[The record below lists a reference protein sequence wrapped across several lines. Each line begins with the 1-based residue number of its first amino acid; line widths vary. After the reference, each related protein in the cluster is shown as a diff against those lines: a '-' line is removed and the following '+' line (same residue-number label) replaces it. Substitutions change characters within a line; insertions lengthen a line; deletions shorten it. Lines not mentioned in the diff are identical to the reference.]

1 MAKSNV
7 PDQYYTKPTVANE
20 LLTWLWQQMLPKS
33 DKYLEPAAGDGSF
46 SSLLPENKTE
56 AIDLLPL
63 SANVKQQDFMEYYP
77 QPGFSY
83 MVIGNPPFGKNSSLA
98 IRFFNRSANF
108 AEAIAFIVPRTF
120 KKHSVIG
127 RLHPFFHL
135 LAERE
140 VPKNAFL
147 ENGKEKD
154 VPTLFQVWVKQK
166 TPRVVSHTLPKE
178 SDFIFVSKQDS
189 PDFSIQRVGANAGKI
204 RTEFDDRAAASHY
217 FVRAKEANLKKKVQ
231 KTLEAI
237 DWQEVKS
244 NSAGNPSISKR
255 ELLELYS
262 KQRVAESF
270 KKK

>member
-1 MAKSNV
+1 MAKNNI
-7 PDQYYTKPTVANE
+7 PDQYYTKPTVAGE
-20 LLTWLWQQMLPKS
+20 LLAWLWSQMLPKT

-46 SSLLPENKTE
+46 SNQMPKDKTE

-63 SANVKQQDFMEYYP
+63 SANVKQQDFMEYSP
-77 QPGFSY
+77 QPGFRY
-83 MVIGNPPFGKNSSLA
+83 IVVGNPPFGRNSSLA
-98 IRFFNRSANF
+98 IKFFNRSATF
-108 AEAIAFIVPRTF
+108 AEAIAFVVPRTF

-127 RLHPFFHL
+127 RLNPFFHL
-135 LAERE
+135 LTERD

-154 VPTLFQVWVKQK
+154 VPTLFQVWIRQK
-166 TPRVVSHTLPKE
+166 TPRVASHINPKE
-178 SDFIFVSKQDS
+178 SDFIFVTKADR
-189 PDFSIQRVGANAGKI
+189 PDFSIQRVGANAGRV
-204 RTEFDDRAAASHY
+204 RTEFADRAISSHY
-217 FVRAKEANLKKKVQ
+217 FVRAKDAALKERVQ
-231 KTLEAI
+231 DTLEAI

-255 ELLELYS
+255 ELLESYS